1 MRLRSPS
8 SSAAAATSTHRKS
21 VSGRSSSEAPHS
33 YDSGAPLYGSALT
46 QFSGLPKSQT
56 ETFTLW
62 PGSKPPSSLAT
73 KSPRSKSPRS
83 SNGELSATAATLL
96 ALSGA
101 PVSASNRSMVLSSIS
116 YRANALSMSAASSIV
131 SRVGMVS
138 ARAEETSAPS
148 AKSQAASARGRR
160 VAETRAEGVER
171 MLEGKG
177 LG

>member
-1 MRLRSPS
+1 
-8 SSAAAATSTHRKS
+8 
-21 VSGRSSSEAPHS
+21 
-33 YDSGAPLYGSALT
+33 
-46 QFSGLPKSQT
+46 
-56 ETFTLW
+56 
-62 PGSKPPSSLAT
+62 
-73 KSPRSKSPRS
+73 
-83 SNGELSATAATLL
+83 
-96 ALSGA
+96 
-101 PVSASNRSMVLSSIS
+101 
-116 YRANALSMSAASSIV
+116 MSAASSIV